1 MVPILDMCRSIIS
14 LSRITHSN
22 VMQSPN
28 QPKKQGNKGGGGD
41 WGRGVRQNLKKG
53 DNRQNRR
60 GLHKIGG
67 LGTLC

>member
-1 MVPILDMCRSIIS
+1 
-14 LSRITHSN
+14 
-22 VMQSPN
+22 MQSPN
-28 QPKKQGNKGGGGD
+28 QPKKQGNKSGGGD

-53 DNRQNRR
+53 NNRQNRR

>member
-1 MVPILDMCRSIIS
+1 
-14 LSRITHSN
+14 
-22 VMQSPN
+22 MQSPN
-28 QPKKQGNKGGGGD
+28 QPKKQGNKSGGGD

-60 GLHKIGG
+60 GPHKRGG